1 MKKQV
6 KVSKTAMVK
15 KHLLTK
21 KSITSWEAIE
31 KYKVTRLSAI
41 IHKLRESGWN
51 ITNKKLSNENSNF
64 VKYVLVNKK

>member
-1 MKKQV
+1 MKRQL
-6 KVSKTAMVK
+6 KVSKTSMVK

-41 IHKLRESGWN
+41 IHKLREAGWK
-51 ITNKKLSNENSNF
+51 ISNKKLSNENSNF
-64 VKYVLVNKK
+64 VKYVLVNKN

>member
-1 MKKQV
+1 MKKQ
-6 KVSKTAMVK
+6 KISKAEMVR
-15 KHLLTK
+15 KHLLSK

-31 KYKVTRLSAI
+31 KYKITRLSAI

-64 VKYVLVNKK
+64 VKYVFVNKK